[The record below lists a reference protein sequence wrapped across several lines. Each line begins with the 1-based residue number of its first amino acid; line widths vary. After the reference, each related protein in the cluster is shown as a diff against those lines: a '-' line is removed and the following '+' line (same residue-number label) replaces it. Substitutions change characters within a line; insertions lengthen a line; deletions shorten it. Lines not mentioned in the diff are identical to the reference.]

1 MHPGLVDRGLKLN
14 RYRPISTC
22 RILDTRRALHASHAE
37 RMGHG
42 QKIMKTTECGR
53 SRENKN
59 TILFKKSF
67 FEKYYPR
74 LMHFNYYDFSLQ
86 VVGFNPCCFYLH
98 IFPLPSN
105 IITCS
110 FERIFNSDIYLTVV
124 TSNSIIY

>member
-1 MHPGLVDRGLKLN
+1 MHPGLVDRDLKLV

-67 FEKYYPR
+67 FEEYYPR
-74 LMHFNYYDFSLQ
+74 LMHFNYYYFSLQ
-86 VVGFNPCCFYLH
+86 VVGFNPCCFYQKPKYSY
-98 IFPLPSN
+98 IFFL
-105 IITCS
+105 
-110 FERIFNSDIYLTVV
+110 FLRILLLVHLNVYLIPIYT
-124 TSNSIIY
+124 